1 MYHKLV
7 LLCSVVVVRHTACW
21 PLSSTDI
28 AIYRLALPRINIAGT
43 VAWGIPGIVNCC
55 ALWQPHLNVLTWLHS
70 TAPAPAA
77 ILCSGPLLSSSE
89 EPVVQ
94 NIAIHNA
101 TIPLT
106 MTLNQVCTLPLC
118 FYQLFSVC
126 LTVYTLSA
134 DNVPLSLA
142 DYARLGEPQ
151 GMHIGAKK
159 SGEQLMCN
167 GQTQQ
172 ELGLLVNTFFT
183 IQLLTVL
190 LVLDPHL
197 HNSVCIGKAMSIL
210 RGPWKLYRDWVV
222 CVLRHDAFFVELEI
236 ISWFCI
242 IHWAHLAL
250 VW

>member
-1 MYHKLV
+1 
-7 LLCSVVVVRHTACW
+7 
-21 PLSSTDI
+21 
-28 AIYRLALPRINIAGT
+28 
-43 VAWGIPGIVNCC
+43 
-55 ALWQPHLNVLTWLHS
+55 
-70 TAPAPAA
+70 
-77 ILCSGPLLSSSE
+77 
-89 EPVVQ
+89 
-94 NIAIHNA
+94 
-101 TIPLT
+101 

-172 ELGLLVNTFFT
+172 EL
-183 IQLLTVL
+183 
-190 LVLDPHL
+190 DPHL

-210 RGPWKLYRDWVV
+210 RGPWKLYRD
-222 CVLRHDAFFVELEI
+222 
-236 ISWFCI
+236 
-242 IHWAHLAL
+242 
-250 VW
+250 